1 MSAPSWNITK
11 SPEPCT
17 FEKIGTCELCGA
29 TDHHLIEGVCP
40 ACRPKVTTV
49 QITMYGAPP
58 RRESLSALSR
68 MVAASVQALK
78 GMARTDET
86 IGTCEL
92 CGATDHHLIE
102 GVCPTCRTKVTTVQ
116 ITACG
121 TRPMGDVMAAINRLG
136 AALVLALN
144 AKADAGEES
153 LGAEANVSHVRVP
166 KGRAR

>member
-1 MSAPSWNITK
+1 MSVPSWNITK
-11 SPEPCT
+11 SPELYMAP
-17 FEKIGTCELCGA
+17 EKIGACELCGV

-49 QITMYGAPP
+49 QITA
-58 RRESLSALSR
+58 
-68 MVAASVQALK
+68 
-78 GMARTDET
+78 
-86 IGTCEL
+86 
-92 CGATDHHLIE
+92 CGA
-102 GVCPTCRTKVTTVQ
+102 
-116 ITACG
+116 
-121 TRPMGDVMAAINRLG
+121 RPKGDVMTAINRLG